1 MLYVKRFQSLH
12 NNQEAIQL
20 KGSSVHFKLTLA
32 DNRFF
37 LTQQPTLFS
46 HDFSLEDPSLA
57 HEARLV
63 LKKVFGFQNFR
74 GLQGEI
80 VTHAAR
86 GGDALV
92 LMPTGGGKS
101 LCFQI
106 PGLVRA
112 GLTVV
117 ISPLISLMQDQVQT
131 LEEYGLKAY
140 AYNSSL
146 SLKDKRHVEK
156 ELLAGNVDFLYL
168 APERL
173 MTKACQD
180 LLEEIDINGGKGGG
194 LGLFAIDE
202 AHCVS
207 KWGHDFRPEYRKLAF
222 LANRYPNV
230 PRMALTA
237 TADKFTRADIIRELK
252 LEKARVFMD
261 SFDRPNLTYHLTK
274 RERQGSEQI
283 LHFLKDH
290 VGECGIIYCLSR
302 RKVEETALFLQAKGI
317 PALPYHAGLD
327 TATRRDHQEQ
337 FLQSENMIIVATI
350 AFGMGI
356 DKPNVRF
363 VAHMDLPKNIEN
375 YYQETG
381 RAGRDGQPAV
391 VQLFYGARDVI
402 ILKQM
407 MRRNNK
413 GGNRFFFESENL
425 ESMYSFAESTACRRQ
440 TILQGF
446 DEDFRGPC
454 GNCDN
459 CLTESDGF
467 SAREWAMNLLVL
479 FHRTNCLHSP
489 QELCDLARGLVT
501 IKVREKKWFDLEHF
515 GFLMETPEK
524 GVMYGIRQLM
534 SHGLL
539 KMDWHKGGLLQLTPL
554 ALEFLREE
562 RALFFRENPKRVSQ
576 AKKAVT
582 SKKKTKKSAPK
593 KKKVVKKKVTSF
605 KGGGLYEHLKE
616 LRRKE
621 SKKRRLPAFKIFHDQ
636 TLREMAEHIPE
647 NSEEL
652 LELYGVGEAKLKKYG
667 KVFLKGIAD
676 FQMNL

>member
-1 MLYVKRFQSLH
+1 
-12 NNQEAIQL
+12 
-20 KGSSVHFKLTLA
+20 
-32 DNRFF
+32 
-37 LTQQPTLFS
+37 LTQQSSLFS
-46 HDFSLEDPSLA
+46 DDFSLEDPGMA
-57 HEARLV
+57 QEARLV
-63 LKKVFGFQNFR
+63 LKKVFGYQSFR

-86 GGDALV
+86 GGDSLV

-106 PGLVRA
+106 PGLIRE

-131 LEEYGLKAY
+131 LQENVLRAC

-146 SLKDKRHVEK
+146 GLKEKRQVEK
-156 ELLAGNVDFLYL
+156 DLLAGQVDFLYL

-173 MTKACQD
+173 MTQSCQD

-207 KWGHDFRPEYRKLAF
+207 KWGHDFRPEYRRLTYLAK
-222 LANRYPNV
+222 RYPNV

-252 LEKARVFMD
+252 LEKARVFMG

-274 RERQGSEQI
+274 RVRQGSEQI
-283 LHFLKDH
+283 LNFLKNH
-290 VGECGIIYCLSR
+290 EGECGIIYCLSR
-302 RKVEETALFLQAKGI
+302 RKVEETATFLKGKGHR
-317 PALPYHAGLD
+317 ALPYHAGLD
-327 TATRRDHQEQ
+327 NATRRDHQEQ

-381 RAGRDGQPAV
+381 RAGRDGLPAV
-391 VQLFYGARDVI
+391 VQLFYGARDIVV
-402 ILKQM
+402 LKMM
-407 MRRNNK
+407 MRKNNR
-413 GGNRFFFESENL
+413 GTGRFFFESENL
-425 ESMYSFAESTACRRQ
+425 ESMYSFASSTACRRQ

-459 CLTESDGF
+459 CFSVDQEEGF
-467 SAREWAMNLLVL
+467 SAREWAMKILVL
-479 FHRTNCLHSP
+479 YHRAKHLQSP
-489 QELCDLARGLVT
+489 QDLCDLARGLVT
-501 IKVREKKWFDLEHF
+501 LKVREKKWFELENF
-515 GFLMETPEK
+515 GFLMDTPEK
-524 GVMYGIRQLM
+524 GVLYGIRQLM
-534 SHGLL
+534 SHGFL
-539 KMDWHKGGLLQLTPL
+539 KMDWNKGGLLQLTPL
-554 ALEFLREE
+554 ALDFLKEE
-562 RALFFRENPKRVSQ
+562 KDLYFRDNPKRLIQKSKPTTEQ
-576 AKKAVT
+576 KAAT
-582 SKKKTKKSAPK
+582 K
-593 KKKVVKKKVTSF
+593 KKKATKKIAKKTTKKVSKAKAAPT
-605 KGGGLYEHLKE
+605 KLKAGAGGLFEHLKD

-621 SKKRRLPAFKIFHDQ
+621 SKKRRLPAFRIFHDQ
-636 TLREMAEHIPE
+636 TLKEMAEQLPE
-647 NSEEL
+647 SNEEL
-652 LELYGVGEAKLKKYG
+652 LDLYGVGEAKLKKYG

-676 FQMNL
+676 YQMNL